1 MLTKILG
8 FCEEAGKVTVGVAGL
23 SVILVTLIL
32 GGGKILNP
40 ESIQAHELAEV
51 YQMVFF
57 VALAGVCVTALFAGA
72 RSLLCRCSQ

>member
-32 GGGKILNP
+32 GGGKILDP
-40 ESIQAHELAEV
+40 ESIQLNELAEIYRMIFSV
-51 YQMVFF
+51 AFF
-57 VALAGVCVTALFAGA
+57 GGCATALFVGA
-72 RSLLCRCSQ
+72 RSLLCR